1 MCLTKKLV
9 DRFLE
14 IFITSCNII
23 ISPHQHHSSHHSLV
37 PSTNSE
43 QINPRRHA
51 NPGAPDQLMP
61 ASGKLGFVYMINK
74 LPRNVI
80 YVNFNIAGIGH
91 AELYSHLSVE
101 RIGIAG
107 EGERAGFGGFANIPC
122 RVVEPYAPALAHR
135 SAYGILEALYA
146 ERNYRARI
154 PFGIG
159 DEAKKRFCGRKPY
172 LR

>member
-1 MCLTKKLV
+1 
-9 DRFLE
+9 
-14 IFITSCNII
+14 
-23 ISPHQHHSSHHSLV
+23 
-37 PSTNSE
+37 
-43 QINPRRHA
+43 
-51 NPGAPDQLMP
+51 MP

-135 SAYGILEALYA
+135 SAYGVLEALYA
-146 ERNYRARI
+146 ERDYRARI
-154 PFGIG
+154 PLGAG
-159 DEAKKRFCGRKPY
+159 DEAKKRFGGRKPY